1 MEQNNGTHLNVKA
14 LLYFAVMSVFL
25 RASLIGPFTT
35 SKPSFIPSLELAEK
49 TNDGVEFDRVA
60 GLLSTTTMDNN
71 VFGVILAALLN
82 DL

>member
-25 RASLIGPFTT
+25 RASLFTT
-35 SKPSFIPSLELAEK
+35 SKPSFIPSLELPEK